1 MKKWLLSDLHIHSTF
16 SDGSMP
22 VEEIVKIYGEAGF
35 DAIAITDHLFDTQSP
50 RSLEIHEEGKS
61 IKDIETYFKK
71 IDEIA
76 HWARE
81 TYDLLV
87 ISGLEICNLLEDY
100 HILGIDL
107 KEAIN
112 PNQDAESVIKEIHR
126 QGGLAIASHPPL
138 KLSYFLNE
146 DRESIHRHP
155 LHLWKHRDRYSNKI
169 DAWEIANREDLFGGV
184 GLERFPYIANSD
196 FHKPHHMTSWKSMI
210 YAEKEKEAIKKS
222 IVEKKVALIFFNE
235 VKEKRAL
242 PQNGQPKDIPPKDIP
257 IVQEDDMK
265 VTAGGKIL
273 IVDDEKDLVEML
285 AYNLERKGHKTIK
298 AYDGFEAWEK
308 IESEMPDLL
317 ILDLMMP
324 NLDGWELCRLVRR
337 SQSKAMK
344 EMGILMLTARAMPED
359 RVYGLEIG
367 ADDYLTKP
375 FSLNE
380 LILRVEKLM
389 EKRKTISQLT
399 EEMESIHASIET
411 KESNLRRIVH
421 DLKSPLISIGFSA
434 RRMLRKVQN
443 EEASGTL
450 KKIYDSS
457 LHLTQWIDETLFFH
471 DLTQS
476 KWQGQ
481 MKEVDVKSLVQQ
493 TIDLLKESA
502 SEKSIEIEFKD
513 SLSIL
518 KISCHES
525 LMYRALV
532 NLLSN
537 ALKYTPRGGKVEVA
551 LITYLNKR
559 GTGVM
564 ETSIKDN
571 GIGIC
576 EEDLEKIFEPYY
588 RGKNISSEEGKGLG
602 LSFVKEVVD
611 LHGGK
616 ILVQSEPQKGSTFSI
631 LLPIGKFSNYESNVH
646 STFLKGSL

>member
-1 MKKWLLSDLHIHSTF
+1 MKKWLLVDLHIHSTF
-16 SDGSMP
+16 SDGSVP
-22 VEEIVKIYGEAGF
+22 AEEIVKIYGEAGF
-35 DAIAITDHLFDTQSP
+35 DAIDITDHHFDTQSP

-61 IKDIETYFKK
+61 VKNTETYFKK
-71 IDEIA
+71 IDEIT

-87 ISGLEICNLLEDY
+87 IPGLEICNLLEDY

-112 PNQDAESVIKEIHR
+112 PNQNAEGVIEEIHR

-138 KLSYFLNE
+138 KLSYFLNG
-146 DRESIHRHP
+146 DNESIHRHP
-155 LHLWKHRDRYSNKI
+155 LHLWKRRERYADKI
-169 DAWEIANREDLFGGV
+169 DAWEIANREDLFGDV

-222 IVEKKVALIFFNE
+222 IVEKKVALFFFNE
-235 VKEKRAL
+235 VKEKRDL

-265 VTAGGKIL
+265 VTAGAKIL

-389 EKRKTISQLT
+389 EKRKTISQLA
-399 EEMESIHASIET
+399 EKVESLHSSMET
-411 KESNLRRIVH
+411 KESNLRRIAH

-434 RRMLRKVQN
+434 RRMLRKGQN
-443 EEASGTL
+443 EEASGAL
-450 KKIYDSS
+450 KTIYDSS
-457 LHLTQWIDETLFFH
+457 LNLTRWIDETLFFH

-476 KWQGQ
+476 KWQEQ

-502 SEKSIEIEFKD
+502 SEKNTEIEFKA
-513 SLSIL
+513 SLPIL

-525 LMYRALV
+525 LMYRGLV

-537 ALKYTPRGGKVEVA
+537 ALKYTPKGGKVEVGVIA
-551 LITYLNKR
+551 YFNKR
-559 GTGVM
+559 GSGVL
-564 ETSIKDN
+564 EISFKDN

-588 RGKNISSEEGKGLG
+588 RGKNVSTEEGKGLG
-602 LSFVKEVVD
+602 LSFVKQVAD
-611 LHGGK
+611 LHGGR
-616 ILVQSEPQKGSTFSI
+616 ILVQSEPNKGSRFSI
-631 LLPIGKFSNYESNVH
+631 LLPV
-646 STFLKGSL
+646 KGNFKAEETERAHEVI